1 MSPIK
6 HEPIRSTM
14 AILVFVLVASTIVQA
29 KEPQNNANGNN
40 QPLAGLDR
48 MLKQANGVKVDA
60 IVDNKLA
67 SNVTNA
73 LNDMA
78 MNLRKMF
85 AENRRLNQQVQELVT
100 RVQNATGV
108 NATNTFGNLQQ
119 QASNFSNLANNL
131 NLQSM
136 STMLPRFN
144 I

>member
-1 MSPIK
+1 MSTSKGESIYF
-6 HEPIRSTM
+6 I
-14 AILVFVLVASTIVQA
+14 AVILSCALIATTLIQA
-29 KEPQNNANGNN
+29 KETQQNN

-67 SNVTNA
+67 TNVTNA
-73 LNDMA
+73 LNEMA

-85 AENRRLNQQVQELVT
+85 AENRRLNQQVQELVN

-119 QASNFSNLANNL
+119 QASNFSNMANNL

-136 STMLPRFN
+136 STLMPRFSN
-144 I
+144 